1 MPDQLPVHVNREE
14 LHALEVPA
22 TFEAHDSFDV
32 ALVNH
37 GESLHVHVHLDD
49 TLSRVAKIDASNHYV
64 ESDTTRPIRVE
75 VDEAALAQFGEV
87 HGKIK
92 VASAYGAQTRWIDV
106 DLSEREEADESVQV
120 DESLAQP
127 QPTAQETQTPLLQR
141 PELPVLALGGVA
153 LVVALL
159 AAVMINNTFV
169 LVGALAVLAGVLVA
183 LYFLLAS

>member
-1 MPDQLPVHVNREE
+1 MSDQLPVHVNREE

-22 TFEAHDSFDV
+22 SFEAHDSFDV

-49 TLSRVAKIDASNHYV
+49 ALSQVASIDATNHYV
-64 ESDTTRPIRVE
+64 ERESTRAVRVT
-75 VDEAALAQFGEV
+75 VDEAALAHLGDV

-106 DLSEREEADESVQV
+106 DLSEYEEEDDAVQV

-127 QPTAQETQTPLLQR
+127 QPTPEEPGTPLLQR
-141 PELPVLALGGVA
+141 PELPVLALGGLA

-159 AAVMINNTFV
+159 AAVLINNTFV
-169 LVGALAVLAGVLVA
+169 LVGSLVVLAGVLVA
-183 LYFLLAS
+183 LYFLLAG

>member
-1 MPDQLPVHVNREE
+1 MPGQLPVHVNRVE

-22 TFEAHDSFDV
+22 AFEAHDSFDV

-37 GESLHVHVHLDD
+37 GESLHVHLHLDD
-49 TLSRVAKIDASNHYV
+49 ALSQVATIEASNHYV
-64 ESDTTRPIRVE
+64 EGDSTRVVRVT
-75 VDEAALAQFGEV
+75 VDEAGLERLGEV

-106 DLSEREEADESVQV
+106 DLSERDEEDDTVQV
-120 DESLAQP
+120 DESLAEP
-127 QPTAQETQTPLLQR
+127 RSTPEEPETPLLGR
-141 PELPVLALGGVA
+141 PEVPVLAMGGLA

-159 AAVMINNTFV
+159 AAVIIDNAFV

-183 LYFLLAS
+183 MYFLLTG